1 MQRLGI
7 LSEEILRIMQGETPQ
22 DARYDLARAFLE
34 RGHLPN
40 GERWR
45 DGAPRFN
52 VQIGDADATKV
63 QRIKREAVGEA
74 RDRTVRFDVRFRVAP
89 SRAGGAGI
97 GIDGSAVETFM
108 SRALDAPCDDQVAL
122 FQLALAMRTVAEA
135 RLEDLRVAVDTT
147 FRRDALWRIVGWA
160 QRNLWQV
167 QSVDVT
173 RVALEAPVVD
183 RNRGESWL
191 AKRWEVWIPFTMDV
205 VATLQ
210 RRA

>member
-34 RGHLPN
+34 RGHLPH

-89 SRAGGAGI
+89 SRGGGAGI

-108 SRALDAPCDDQVAL
+108 SRALDAPCDDQIAL
-122 FQLALAMRTVAEA
+122 FQLALAMRTVADA
-135 RLEDLRVAVDTT
+135 RLEDLRMAVDTT
-147 FRRDALWRIVGWA
+147 FRRDFIWRIVGWA

-173 RVALEAPVVD
+173 RIALEAPVVD